1 VSFITTP
8 QAIQIVAAAL
18 FAVGVYGVLARRN
31 LLIILMSVEL
41 MLNGV
46 NLSLVGFSREMAHL
60 APVAGASGTPA
71 DGGQVLVL
79 MTMAVAAAEVA
90 LGLSILIAVF
100 RHIRTVD
107 VDAPRATALRD

>member
-1 VSFITTP
+1 MSEITTP

-31 LLIILMSVEL
+31 LIIIMMSIEL
-41 MLNGV
+41 MLNGA

-60 APVAGASGTPA
+60 GQPA
-71 DGGQVLVL
+71 DSGQVLVL

-90 LGLSILIAVF
+90 VGLSIVIAIF

>member
-1 VSFITTP
+1 MSEITTP

-31 LLIILMSVEL
+31 LLIILMSIEL
-41 MLNGV
+41 MLNGA
-46 NLSLVGFSREMAHL
+46 NLSIVGFSREMAHL
-60 APVAGASGTPA
+60 TGQAAEA
-71 DGGQVLVL
+71 GQVLVL
-79 MTMAVAAAEVA
+79 MAMAVAAAEVA
-90 LGLSILIAVF
+90 IGLSILIAIF